1 MSTGKPPRRRPPAR
15 PAPPRPKSVGEPS
28 PGPSLEERLA
38 DLQRWHRW
46 RYSNPQSTGL
56 SRIQQW
62 VSAYAE
68 GVLEPKS
75 DDPSGPAGVIAN

>member
-1 MSTGKPPRRRPPAR
+1 MSTGKPSGLPTRARSAPRKREGARKAGAGPPLA
-15 PAPPRPKSVGEPS
+15 
-28 PGPSLEERLA
+28 ERLA

-46 RYSNPQSTGL
+46 HYSSPQSTGL
-56 SRIQQW
+56 SRMQQW

-75 DDPSGPAGVIAN
+75 DKPSGPAGVIAN

>member
-1 MSTGKPPRRRPPAR
+1 MSTGKSPRRRTHAR
-15 PAPPRPKSVGEPS
+15 SARPRPKSAGKPS
-28 PGPSLEERLA
+28 RGPSLEEQLA

-46 RYSNPQSTGL
+46 RYSSPQSTGL

-68 GVLEPKS
+68 GVLKPKS
-75 DDPSGPAGVIAN
+75 DEPPGPAGVIAN

>member
-1 MSTGKPPRRRPPAR
+1 MSTGKPSARRTRARSAPPKREGAR
-15 PAPPRPKSVGEPS
+15 KPAPEL
-28 PGPSLEERLA
+28 SLEERLA

-75 DDPSGPAGVIAN
+75 DEPPGPAGVIAN